1 MWKVPV
7 ARLTMAALALSSFPA
22 AAENLELDLRGAVER
37 AHRFAPEA
45 AAARGHVSEAEA
57 GVLGAAILF
66 TTNPEIEAGAGPRLT
81 PGRPTDAEVRVEQ
94 NLEPWRREPR
104 RQVAGAELRQA
115 RAEVDRT
122 IRELDLEVSIAFYEA
137 LFADRAEELAHHAQ
151 DLAQRAVVVADRR
164 RQAGD
169 ITDLEVNLARAASGR
184 AVSAALAAA
193 AERSLAIGRL
203 AARIGI
209 GPGDT
214 ISLRGEFEPAV
225 VPDPAVVRGSLA
237 ARADVR
243 VLDREREVAAA
254 QHAQAIASAR
264 PELSLWAAYQ
274 REDTADIVLG
284 GLRMSLPFWN
294 RAQGEQAAATAR
306 ERRAGQVRDATL
318 QAADRQLADA
328 FAGYTSAKQAADAF
342 ERDVVPLLEDSE
354 RLLQRRIDAG
364 QIAIS
369 DYLVARQ
376 ELLSARREHLDRRL
390 ALARAAALVRFVAG
404 VTP

>member
-1 MWKVPV
+1 MTKIPI
-7 ARLTMAALALSSFPA
+7 ARLIVAVLVLDSLPA
-22 AAENLELDLRGAVER
+22 AAENVELDLRSAIER

-45 AAARGHVSEAEA
+45 TAAHGHVAEAEA
-57 GVLGAAILF
+57 GVLGAEILF
-66 TTNPEIEAGAGPRLT
+66 TTNPEVEAGAGPRWT

-104 RQVAGAELRQA
+104 QQLAGAELRRA

-122 IRELDLEVSIAFYEA
+122 TRELDLEISLAFYEA
-137 LFADRAEELAHHAQ
+137 LFADRAAELARHAQ

-169 ITDLEVNLARAASGR
+169 ITDLEANLARAASGR
-184 AVSAALAAA
+184 AASAALAAA
-193 AERSLAIGRL
+193 SERSLVIGRL
-203 AARIGI
+203 AARIGVA
-209 GPGDT
+209 PGDT
-214 ISLRGEFEPAV
+214 ISLRGDFAPAV
-225 VPDPAVVRGSLA
+225 VPDPAVLRGSLA

-243 VLDREREVAAA
+243 VLDREREVAGA
-254 QHAQAIASAR
+254 QHAQAIASGR
-264 PELSLWAAYQ
+264 PEISLWAAYQ

-284 GLRMSLPFWN
+284 GLRMSFPVWN

-306 ERRAGQVRDATL
+306 EHSAAQVRDATL
-318 QAADRQLADA
+318 RAADRQLADVVA
-328 FAGYTSAKQAADAF
+328 AYTSAKQATDAF
-342 ERDVVPLLEDSE
+342 ERDVVPLLDDSE

-376 ELLSARREHLDRRL
+376 ELLGARREYLERL
-390 ALARAAALVRFVAG
+390 VAMARAAATVRFVAG